1 MPTYVVMR
9 IGFSHLLSANS
20 TTVVELIVELI
31 GELFIVELL
40 NYNFSDLLNT
50 LSKVFLQCI
59 ILNDAFRNYK

>member
-31 GELFIVELL
+31 GESFIVELS
-40 NYNFSDLLNT
+40 N
-50 LSKVFLQCI
+50 
-59 ILNDAFRNYK
+59 